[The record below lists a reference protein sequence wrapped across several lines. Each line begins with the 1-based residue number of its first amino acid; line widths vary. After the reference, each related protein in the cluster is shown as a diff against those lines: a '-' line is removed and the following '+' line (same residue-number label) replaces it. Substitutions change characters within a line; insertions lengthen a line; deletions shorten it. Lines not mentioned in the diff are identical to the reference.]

1 MHRYYHS
8 PVTVILHVCSP
19 SRNKPTVTRVWI
31 IYFPFLFLSPPLF
44 EKQLGD
50 SIIVFWSCI
59 VAMAQQSKSTSLNRK
74 GKENAPPPPPPMT
87 SLFGLT
93 VCLSQAFGLN
103 GFFGP
108 CENIRLSPFF
118 PKILT
123 SFSYIYLVI
132 YFDIMLNKYTLPN
145 TFV

>member
-74 GKENAPPPPPPMT
+74 GKENAPPPPNDII
-87 SLFGLT
+87 
-93 VCLSQAFGLN
+93 VWADCLS
-103 GFFGP
+103 
-108 CENIRLSPFF
+108 LSSFWFEWFLWTMWEHKTWPIF
-118 PKILT
+118 PQNPHKFQLHLLGNL
-123 SFSYIYLVI
+123 FWYYIMI
-132 YFDIMLNKYTLPN
+132 NKYTLSN